1 MIRRGLTA
9 VGLAMLLAVGLGG
22 APSQAQ
28 PPVDCSKVTTS
39 NVVIVGD
46 LVVSA
51 GTACTLNH
59 VTVTG
64 SVDVQADADLFLDES
79 TVGSSLTLR
88 DNAFA
93 DVARSTVGAGTF
105 LINAFGVA
113 ATSSTFASGVDVA
126 GAVFFFSDLSNHV
139 GTVVSR
145 DGWTFIDSGQV
156 AGGLFTVGDEATDL
170 VETTV
175 KGGMS
180 VDKALDGSII
190 CQSVVKGGVEVT
202 GSSGV
207 IQIGGDQPVPLC
219 GENVIAG
226 GLSLVGNSATDIQV
240 SSNMITGGMECVDN
254 VPVPSGSDNL
264 IFGPVSGECGVLA
277 EARSG
282 GQPVA
287 ASPEERRAEIEVLIN
302 NRKSTF

>member
-1 MIRRGLTA
+1 
-9 VGLAMLLAVGLGG
+9 
-22 APSQAQ
+22 
-28 PPVDCSKVTTS
+28 
-39 NVVIVGD
+39 
-46 LVVSA
+46 
-51 GTACTLNH
+51 
-59 VTVTG
+59 
-64 SVDVQADADLFLDES
+64 
-79 TVGSSLTLR
+79 
-88 DNAFA
+88 
-93 DVARSTVGAGTF
+93 
-105 LINAFGVA
+105 
-113 ATSSTFASGVDVA
+113 
-126 GAVFFFSDLSNHV
+126 
-139 GTVVSR
+139 VVSR

-287 ASPEERRAEIEVLIN
+287 ASPEERRAAIEVLIN